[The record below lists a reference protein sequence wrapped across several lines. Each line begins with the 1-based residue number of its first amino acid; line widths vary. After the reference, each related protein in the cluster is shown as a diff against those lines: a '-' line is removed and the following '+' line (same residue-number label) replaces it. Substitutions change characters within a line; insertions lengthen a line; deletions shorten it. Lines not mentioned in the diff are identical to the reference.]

1 MAGCTN
7 KPRGEWGCL
16 ENQPIRTGLTR
27 RQFIEI
33 AGLAVLAA
41 GTHRTLMAGPFKADP
56 NHPIPADKKL
66 DPAWVRGL
74 FERGEKEVFSGAD
87 LEPIGMPCGGIG
99 SGQMYLCGDG
109 RLGDWQ
115 ICNDAVS
122 RWIGNT
128 GSTYERRAP
137 ARPFFQ
143 EFALLYCHDG
153 GEGNVR
159 LLNRESWKLVTF
171 RGEFP
176 VGTVTYRDQGLPVW
190 VSLEAFTPW
199 IPLNTEDSALPATV
213 MEYTVH
219 NDTEWPIEVSVAGL
233 LENMVFHKGCQMTHG
248 YRRTLRWLRTSE
260 RVRALFGVRPPTEA
274 ELAALP
280 APREDVVFADFEG
293 ENFGE
298 WMVEGEAFG
307 RGPVSGPVGNQN
319 PVVGFEGKRFA
330 GSYQGNDD
338 LTGKL
343 TSPEFVIPRHFI
355 SMLLGAGPHGER
367 TEIRLLVDGNIVRR
381 ASGRAEEKLLWT
393 SWDVRELEGKTAR
406 IEIVDEA
413 LGGWGHINV
422 DQIVFTDR
430 PRTMEHLPPE
440 AYPDWGTLCL
450 ALEERDAAR
459 PDTWMGRALRGA
471 SWPMP
476 LNLGEGDEDY
486 PAGEKRGVAL
496 AAPPVRLGPGNCYT
510 FRFVIAWH
518 FPRRP
523 NGKRNYYANRF
534 ADAAEVANYVL
545 ENYDRLAGATRLWRD
560 RLYDSTLPYWLI
572 DRLHS
577 TISYLGTG
585 SMEWWHD
592 GRIHGW
598 EGVTCCHGNCSH
610 VWNYAHGMARLFP
623 ELERRVREMQDFRNR
638 DEGGGFHDDT
648 GLVGF
653 RGDDNYAADGQCG
666 TILKA
671 YREHL
676 MSRDNAFLQR
686 NWPRIRKAL
695 NFVITHDEN
704 GDGLIEDLQHNTFDI
719 NFFGANTFVGSLYL
733 AALRAGEEMAREMG
747 DIEFAEKCA
756 QIYTSGRRLTEE
768 RLWNGEYF
776 IQDVDLKA
784 HPQHQYA
791 NGCLSDQ
798 VFGQGWAHQVGL
810 GYIYDP
816 EKVRQALRSVWKYN
830 WAPDVSA
837 FNEKYPPFRW
847 FITPGHAGLF
857 TCTWPAGN
865 HLREGVLYRE
875 EVWTGIEYQVAG
887 HMVHEGMVEEALVI
901 CRAVHDRYHPS
912 LANPYNEVECGDHY
926 VRALA
931 SWGVWLALGG
941 FYCHGPRGILGFAPK
956 IMPDRFRAVYTVPDA
971 WVTLEQI
978 RDGGTQRNT
987 VACVWGETRLNVL
1000 RFELPANRSLKV
1012 ARVTLDGT
1020 EVEMESRGVTGQCVE
1035 IVFSRPCALQR
1046 GNTLTAVLELV

>member
-1 MAGCTN
+1 MTPCGNAERSCTCGSGLDV
-7 KPRGEWGCL
+7 R
-16 ENQPIRTGLTR
+16 NQLTR
-27 RQFIEI
+27 RQFMQI
-33 AGLAVLAA
+33 AGLTVLTA
-41 GTHRTLMAGPFKADP
+41 GTHRILMAGPFQADQ
-56 NHPIPADKKL
+56 NHPVPADKKL

-74 FERGEKEVFSGAD
+74 FERGEKEVFTGVD
-87 LEPIGMPCGGIG
+87 LEPIGMPCSGIG

-115 ICNDAVS
+115 IFNDAVS

-128 GSTYERRAP
+128 GSTYERRPP

-143 EFALLYCHDG
+143 EFALIYRHDG
-153 GEGNVR
+153 GEGSVR
-159 LLNRESWKLVTF
+159 LLNREAWASVTF
-171 RGEFP
+171 KGEFP
-176 VGTVTYRDQGLPVW
+176 IGTVTYRDPALPVW

-199 IPLNTEDSALPATV
+199 IPLNAEDSALPATV

-233 LENMVFHKGCQMTHG
+233 LENIVFHKSHG
-248 YRRTLRWLRTSE
+248 MAGEVLRTLCWRRTPE
-260 RVRALFGVRPPTEA
+260 RVSAWLGVRLPTEA
-274 ELAALP
+274 ELAAMP
-280 APREDVVFADFEG
+280 APREDMIFADFEG
-293 ENFGE
+293 TDYGA
-298 WMVEGEAFG
+298 WKTEGAAFG
-307 RGPVSGPVGNQN
+307 VGPVTGPVGHQQA
-319 PVVGFEGKRFA
+319 VTGFLGERFA

-343 TSPEFVIPRHFI
+343 ISPEFVISRRYI
-355 SMLLGAGPHGER
+355 CMLLGAGPHLDR
-367 TEIRLLVDGNIVRR
+367 TEARLLVDGSVVRR
-381 ASGRAEEKLLWT
+381 ASGRPEEKLFWCT
-393 SWDVRELEGKTAR
+393 WDVRELEGKTAR
-406 IEIVDEA
+406 IEIVDDA
-413 LGGWGHINV
+413 KGGWGHINV

-430 PRTMEHLPPE
+430 PLDLTGQSPE
-440 AYPDWGTLCL
+440 DQPDWGTICL
-450 ALEERDAAR
+450 AVEERDAAQ
-459 PDTWMGRALRGA
+459 PDSWMVRALQAA
-471 SWPMP
+471 SWPIP
-476 LNLGEGDEDY
+476 LNMGEGDEAY

-496 AAPPVRLGPGNCYT
+496 TAPPVRLGPGNRYT
-510 FRFVIAWH
+510 FRFVLAWH

-523 NGKRNYYANRF
+523 NTKRNYYAQRF
-534 ADAAEVANYVL
+534 PDAAAVADYVL
-545 ENYDRLAGATRLWRD
+545 ENYDRLAGATRQWRD

-585 SMEWWHD
+585 SLEWWHD

-598 EGVTCCHGNCSH
+598 EGVTCCHGNCTH
-610 VWNYAHGMARLFP
+610 VWNYAHSMARLFP
-623 ELERRVREMQDFRNR
+623 ELERRVREMQDFRSR
-638 DEGGGFHDDT
+638 DEGGGFHDDS

-666 TILKA
+666 TVLKA

-676 MSRDNAFLQR
+676 MSRDNSFLQR

-695 NFVITHDEN
+695 KLAIAHDEN
-704 GDGLIEDLQHNTFDI
+704 EDGLIEDLQHNTFDI

-747 DIEFAEKCA
+747 DLPFAEICA
-756 QIYTSGRRLTEE
+756 RIYASGKKQTEE

-776 IQDVDLKA
+776 IQDVDLEK

-791 NGCLSDQ
+791 DGCLSDQ
-798 VFGQGWAHQVGL
+798 VFGQGWAHQLGL

-830 WAPDVSA
+830 WAPDVGL
-837 FNEKYPPFRW
+837 FNEIYPPFRW
-847 FITPGHAGLF
+847 FITPGNAGLLV
-857 TCTWPAGN
+857 CTWPAGN

-901 CRAVHDRYHPS
+901 CRAIHDRYHPS

-926 VRALA
+926 ARALA

-941 FYCHGPRGILGFAPK
+941 FYCHGPRGILSFTPK
-956 IMPDRFRAVYTVPDA
+956 ITPEHFRAVYTVPDA
-971 WVTLEQI
+971 WVMLEQI
-978 RDGGTQRNT
+978 RQDVTQRNT
-987 VACVWGETRLNVL
+987 VECVRGETRLNVL
-1000 RFELPANRSLKV
+1000 RLELPEGHSLKI
-1012 ARVTLDGT
+1012 ARVALDGK
-1020 EVEMESRGVTGQCVE
+1020 EVEMVTRVTGNGVE
-1035 IVFSRPCALQR
+1035 IVFARPCELR
-1046 GNTLTAVLELV
+1046 SGNTLTAILELA

>member
-1 MAGCTN
+1 MDQCGANSKCQCGNSPNTSISSFSLN
-7 KPRGEWGCL
+7 
-16 ENQPIRTGLTR
+16 R
-27 RQFIEI
+27 RQFIQI
-33 AGLAVLAA
+33 AGMAVLAA
-41 GTHRTLMAGPFKADP
+41 GAHRRVMAGPFQADP
-56 NHPIPADKKL
+56 GHPVPADKKL

-87 LEPIGMPCGGIG
+87 LEPIGMPCSGIG
-99 SGQMYLCGDG
+99 SGQLYLCGDG
-109 RLGDWQ
+109 RLGEWQ
-115 ICNDAVS
+115 ICNNAGS
-122 RWIGNT
+122 HWIGYT
-128 GSTYERRAP
+128 GSTYERRKP
-137 ARPFFQ
+137 PRPFFQ

-153 GEGNVR
+153 GEGIVR
-159 LLNRESWKLVTF
+159 LLNRESWESVTF

-176 VGTVTYRDQGLPVW
+176 VGTVTYRDPAVPVW

-199 IPLNTEDSALPATV
+199 IPLNAEDSALPATIL
-213 MEYTVH
+213 EYTVH

-233 LENMVFHKGCQMTHG
+233 IENLVYHNSRDIETAIW
-248 YRRTLRWLRTSE
+248 RTLRWHRTPE
-260 RVRALFGVRPPTEA
+260 RVQARFGVRLPTEA
-274 ELAALP
+274 ELAATP
-280 APREDVVFADFEG
+280 PPREDIVFADFEG
-293 ENFGE
+293 EDYGD
-298 WMVEGEAFG
+298 WKTEGEAFG
-307 RGPVSGPVGNQN
+307 KGPVSGPVGSQQ
-319 PVVGFEGKRFA
+319 PVSGFEGKKFA
-330 GSYQGNDD
+330 GSFQGSDE

-343 TSPEFVIPRHFI
+343 ISPEFVIPRRFI
-355 SMLLGAGPHGER
+355 SFLIGPGPHGAF
-367 TEIRLLVDGNIVRR
+367 TEARLLVDGKIVRR
-381 ASGRAEEKLLWT
+381 DCGHAEERLVWKT
-393 SWDVRELEGKTAR
+393 WDVRGLEGKTAR
-406 IEIVDEA
+406 IEIVDEFKGA
-413 LGGWGHINV
+413 WGHVNI
-422 DQIVFTDR
+422 DHFVFTDR
-430 PRTMEHLPPE
+430 PMEQRNIP
-440 AYPDWGTLCL
+440 ADRRPDWGTLCL
-450 ALEERDAAR
+450 AVEERDAAR
-459 PDTWMGRALRGA
+459 PDTWMGRALR
-471 SWPMP
+471 SREWPMP
-476 LNLGEGDEDY
+476 LNLGDGDEDY
-486 PAGEKRGVAL
+486 SAGEQRGVAL
-496 AAPPVRLGPGNCYT
+496 AAPPVRLGPGNRYT
-510 FRFVIAWH
+510 FRFVLAWH
-518 FPRRP
+518 FPHKA
-523 NGKRNYYANRF
+523 NGKRNYYAQRF
-534 ADAAEVANYVL
+534 ADAAAVADYVL
-545 ENYDRLAGATRLWRD
+545 ENYGRLAGPTRLWRD

-585 SMEWWHD
+585 SFEWWHD

-598 EGVTCCHGNCSH
+598 EGVACCHGNCSH

-676 MSRDNAFLQR
+676 MSRDNTFLQR

-695 NFVITHDEN
+695 KFSISHDEN
-704 GDGLIEDLQHNTFDI
+704 GDGLIEDSQHNTYDI

-747 DIEFAEKCA
+747 DMVTAEECARLFA
-756 QIYTSGRRLTEE
+756 SGKKLTEE

-776 IQDVDLKA
+776 IQDVDLEK
-784 HPQHQYA
+784 HPKHQYA
-791 NGCLSDQ
+791 DGCLSDQ
-798 VFGQGWAHQVGL
+798 VFGQGWAHQLGL

-830 WAPDVSA
+830 WAPDVGP

-865 HLREGVLYRE
+865 HMREGVAYRE

-887 HMVHEGMVEEALVI
+887 HMVREGMLEEAIVI

-926 VRALA
+926 VRAMA

-956 IMPDRFRAVYTVPDA
+956 ITPENFRALYTVPDA
-971 WVTLEQI
+971 WITFEQR
-978 RDGGTQRNT
+978 RDAAVQRNRIE
-987 VACVWGETRLNVL
+987 CVYGDTRINVL
-1000 RFELPANRSLKV
+1000 RLNLPAGQSLGAVEVK
-1012 ARVTLDGT
+1012 LDGRT
-1020 EVEMESRGVTGQCVE
+1020 LECEAFVRDDTVEC
-1035 IVFSRPCALQR
+1035 VFSSPCPLTS
-1046 GNTLTAVLELV
+1046 GSTLEVTVKLA

>member
-1 MAGCTN
+1 MSGCGKN
-7 KPRGEWGCL
+7 SRCAC
-16 ENQPIRTGLTR
+16 ENTTDKTTRHGLTR

-33 AGLAVLAA
+33 AGLTVLAA
-41 GTHRTLMAGPFKADP
+41 GSHRALMAGPFQADP
-56 NHPIPADKKL
+56 DHPVPADKKL
-66 DPAWVRGL
+66 DPAWVRSL
-74 FERGEKEVFSGAD
+74 FERGEKEVFTGAD

-115 ICNDAVS
+115 IFNDAVS

-153 GEGNVR
+153 GEGQVR
-159 LLNRESWKLVTF
+159 LLNREAWASVSF

-176 VGTVTYRDQGLPVW
+176 IGTVTYRDPSMPVW

-199 IPLNTEDSALPATV
+199 IPLNAEDSALPATI
-213 MEYTVH
+213 MEFTAH

-233 LENMVFHKGCQMTHG
+233 LENMVFHKSRHAVDGV
-248 YRRTLRWLRTSE
+248 RRTIRWVRTPE
-260 RVRALFGVRPPTEA
+260 RVLAVLGARTPTEE

-280 APREDVVFADFEG
+280 PPRENIVFADFEG
-293 ENFGE
+293 SDYGA
-298 WMVEGEAFG
+298 WTVEGEAFG
-307 RGPVSGPVGNQN
+307 QAPATGPAKNQQPVS
-319 PVVGFEGKRFA
+319 GFEGKGFA
-330 GSYQGNDD
+330 GSYSGNDD

-343 TSPEFVIPRHFI
+343 VSPEFTVSRRFI
-355 SMLLGAGPHGER
+355 SFLLGAGPHPER
-367 TEIRLLVDGNIVRR
+367 TEVRLIVDGEVARR
-381 ASGRAEEKLLWT
+381 AAGRPEEQLRWT
-393 SWDVRELEGKTAR
+393 SWDTRELEGKTAR
-406 IEIVDEA
+406 IEIVDDA
-413 LGGWGHINV
+413 KGGWGHINV
-422 DQIVFTDR
+422 DQIVFCDR
-430 PRTMEHLPPE
+430 PMDQEGMTPDQ
-440 AYPDWGTLCL
+440 YPDWGSLCL
-450 ALEERDAAR
+450 AVEERDAAK
-459 PDTWMGRALRGA
+459 PDTWMGKALRAA

-476 LNLGEGDEDY
+476 LNTGEGDEDY
-486 PAGEKRGVAL
+486 PDDEQRGVAL
-496 AAPPVRLGPGNCYT
+496 AAPPVRLGPGNTYT
-510 FRFVIAWH
+510 FRFALTWH
-518 FPRRP
+518 FPRKP
-523 NGKRNYYANRF
+523 SGKRNYYSVRF
-534 ADAAEVANYVL
+534 PDAEAVATYLL
-545 ENYDRLAGATRLWRD
+545 ENYPRLAGDTRLWRD

-623 ELERRVREMQDFRNR
+623 ELERRVREMQDFRSR

-666 TILKA
+666 TVLKA

-676 MSRDNAFLQR
+676 MSRDRSFLQR

-695 NFVITHDEN
+695 RFSMTHDEN

-733 AALRAGEEMAREMG
+733 AALRAGEAMAREMG
-747 DIEFAEKCA
+747 DLPFAEECA
-756 QIYTSGRRLTEE
+756 RVYESGRKLTEE

-776 IQDVDLKA
+776 IQDVDLSK
-784 HPQHQYA
+784 HPQYQYA
-791 NGCLSDQ
+791 DGCLSDQ

-816 EKVRQALRSVWKYN
+816 GKVRQALRSVWKYN
-830 WAPDVSA
+830 WAPDVKA
-837 FNEKYPPFRW
+837 FNDKYPPFRW
-847 FITPGHAGLF
+847 FITPGHAGLIV
-857 TCTWPAGN
+857 CTWPAGN
-865 HLREGVLYRE
+865 HMKEGVLYRE
-875 EVWTGIEYQVAG
+875 EVWTGIEYQVAN
-887 HMVHEGMVEEALVI
+887 HMANEGMLEEALVI

-941 FYCHGPRGILGFAPK
+941 FYCHGPEGILGFAPK
-956 IMPDRFRAVYTVPDA
+956 MTPDRFRAVYTVPDA
-971 WVTLEQI
+971 WITLEQVRENGEQ
-978 RDGGTQRNT
+978 RDT
-987 VACVWGETRLNVL
+987 VACAWGETRLNRL
-1000 RFELPANRSLKV
+1000 RLELPEGKSLRS
-1012 ARVTLDGT
+1012 ARVLMDGV
-1020 EVEMESRGVTGQCVE
+1020 EVEAEAKVTDRQVE
-1035 IVFSRPCALQR
+1035 MVFARSCELRR
-1046 GNTLTAVLELV
+1046 GNTLVATLALA